1 MRIPLFM
8 HLGLLLLFVQAG
20 FAQASSGIV
29 VPQDT
34 LNRVDELGRK
44 QGWWRIVAP
53 AKDKP
58 GYQDGQLVEE
68 GQYTNSKRVGVW
80 RSYWPNG
87 EPRSVITYQL
97 GRPRGEYTLYYP
109 SGRTEETGTWDYDRN
124 TGTFKRWHPN
134 GKLAQEFVFD
144 EHGMRDG
151 QQKYYHDNGQ
161 LAVDVTIRQGREEG
175 TLKRYYNNGDLQQVA
190 EFNGGVINE
199 ANSRYLK
206 PARQVQPEAVPDVP
220 VKAAPAVEPEEGTNV
235 TLFKRNG
242 YNTLY
247 DKQLRITQQG
257 EYREGR
263 LWNGRFYRYDRN
275 GLLYRIE
282 VYQEGRYIGDKP
294 ITDEDLP

>member
-20 FAQASSGIV
+20 LAQANTDGNLL
-29 VPQDT
+29 QDT
-34 LNRVDELGRK
+34 LNQVDELGRK

-58 GYQDGQLVEE
+58 DYTDGQLVEE
-68 GQYTNSKRVGVW
+68 GRYTNSKRVGVW

-87 EPRSVITYQL
+87 KPRSVITYQL

-109 SGRTEETGTWDYDRN
+109 SGKPEESGTWDYDRN

-134 GKLAQEFVFD
+134 GKVAQEFVFD
-144 EHGMRDG
+144 EHGTRDG

-190 EFNGGVINE
+190 EFNGGVINA

-206 PARQVQPEAVPDVP
+206 PARKVEPEAVPDVP
-220 VKAAPAVEPEEGTNV
+220 EKAAPAVATEEGTNV

-242 YNTLY
+242 FNTLY

-263 LWNGRFYRYDRN
+263 LWNGRYYRYDRN